1 MNDKIY
7 YGDGK
12 QPKRNTRI
20 LDLINQETK
29 DKWKQQEEDLRNKK
43 PPTPEEI
50 RKDFEEIKNKPF
62 KEFLVERTP
71 EETGNIFR
79 LQQKSSYNKLIERL
93 NNGETIK
100 SGDEDL
106 FCSIPELQQDLRQ
119 KGIAT
124 IITMPTR
131 TEGYKLR
138 KI

>member
-1 MNDKIY
+1 MNNTILYENGNTPNRK
-7 YGDGK
+7 
-12 QPKRNTRI
+12 TRI
-20 LDLINQETK
+20 IDLISDETK

-71 EETGNIFR
+71 EETGDIFR
-79 LQQKSSYNKLIERL
+79 LQQKSSYNRLIERL

-124 IITMPTR
+124 VISMPTR

>member
-1 MNDKIY
+1 MNDKIC
-7 YGDGK
+7 YGDGT

-29 DKWKQQEEDLRNKK
+29 DKWKQQEENLKNKK

-50 RKDFEEIKNKPF
+50 RKEFEEIKNKPF

-124 IITMPTR
+124 IISMPTR